1 MDDPGGVAAV
11 AGHVVLDGADLA
23 APVSDRLRAPA
34 LERVDRAR
42 RLRSCPWDHEA
53 DAALE
58 RELAQIALLAGGRRR
73 SCRCGGRVV
82 IGHGRARAR
91 RAGPSTPWS
100 VRTREATRRAGL
112 DGPVCAPCYGWR
124 TRPSTTRTA
133 DIRGEELRPACGFV
147 AVRFRELGLAPA
159 CRAVALCHLRLSQ
172 ATERGR
178 CLLLDL
184 GCPSMRCC
192 GLRVRHS
199 AQGCRRR
206 RAWAASR
213 VIVVGRTAGHQAC
226 TSSAS
231 VLASAAASR
240 ALSQASTWLY

>member
-23 APVSDRLRAPA
+23 PPFSDRLGAPA

-42 RLRSCPWDHEA
+42 RLRSRLGHDEA

-58 RELAQIALLAGGRRR
+58 RELAQIALLARGRRR
-73 SCRCGGRVV
+73 SCRCGGWVV
-82 IGHGRARAR
+82 IRSWPRRAR
-91 RAGPSTPWS
+91 RAGPSMSWS

-112 DGPVCAPCYGWR
+112 DGPACAPCYGWR
-124 TRPSTTRTA
+124 TGPSTTRTA
-133 DIRGEELRPACGFV
+133 DIGGEELRPACGFV
-147 AVRFRELGLAPA
+147 AVRFRDLGLTPV

-172 ATERGR
+172 AIERGR

-192 GLRVRHS
+192 GLREDTRRKGVGAGGRGPRAMSSLLGGRRAIRS
-199 AQGCRRR
+199 APPRRR
-206 RAWAASR
+206 SWPRPR
-213 VIVVGRTAGHQAC
+213 PHGR
-226 TSSAS
+226 
-231 VLASAAASR
+231 
-240 ALSQASTWLY
+240 